1 MGLIKLKLKAGDKKI
16 TKESSKLF
24 ETPKEKLSL
33 GTLNTANM
41 PMKTNVEA
49 VNTDFET
56 YLTNIESIGSKR
68 DSESLEISDQIFQK
82 YHEDEDDQMKKKIKK
97 QVDDHKKKPNKNK
110 KKVIKSEKA
119 NIATSINHND
129 DYEAMSETE
138 LLKLKIEKQVTIEIT
153 SNGSGITKIPKINNK
168 WIDFGI
174 PPQIYK
180 NFQANLKFQKPTTV
194 QALAYPL
201 ITKTT
206 GFNLIAISPTGT
218 GKTLAYVLPIIKKM
232 FSHSEKGMISLI
244 IAPTRELTKQVHNQ
258 FSHYLGDI
266 DMISL
271 VMTNPGEDISSEISS
286 IKKIMNENNK
296 NKRIVVIS
304 TPGRLIDLLT
314 VNNGNLLDYSMI
326 GDIVMDEFDRL
337 LDLGFAPQIK
347 NILNAV
353 KGNQL
358 CNKMMFSA
366 TMPVFLEAFANKML
380 TESTKT
386 LVKFTIGGVN
396 KCREN
401 ILQQVEVV
409 TDKIE
414 KYNALVDIINKY
426 KKEPL
431 VVFVK
436 TQIICDEIG
445 SDIDSKFYKDNN
457 IYLLHAGR
465 SVEERSQVVDEYKQ
479 NCIEFKKEGSN
490 SAIFKRPILFCT
502 QLLSRGLD
510 IPKIN
515 IIVIYDSINSES
527 QYVHT
532 VGRTGRHEN
541 QNGICITILN
551 ENEVESAQVLYRQ
564 IIKYPKEKSFK
575 QMPDKTKKII
585 ETMNAEFWDGVKN
598 GKFKNMDQGFS
609 GKGLNNFD
617 GSAALNSDEEDENS
631 IEDLSLNI
639 SNITFDNKKKKHT
652 QSIYVDDLP
661 QMIKRKLLKASQ
673 LERIQNKTGSIIS
686 IVGTYKKNKGVE
698 INVSNSDKLNLL
710 ETMTVINDFFNSL
723 KNKFIKQQDQGF
735 SI

>member
-1 MGLIKLKLKAGDKKI
+1 MGIIKVKLKSNDKKSF
-16 TKESSKLF
+16 KENRKLF
-24 ETPKEKLSL
+24 NVPKEKEQQGLTNL
-33 GTLNTANM
+33 VDKNTKN
-41 PMKTNVEA
+41 KIDGVGSNLES
-49 VNTDFET
+49 
-56 YLTNIESIGSKR
+56 YLTNIGTINSS
-68 DSESLEISDQIFQK
+68 SENKLIEVSDQIFEK
-82 YHEDEDDQMKKKIKK
+82 YHENETAINKKKVRKIEHNSKT
-97 QVDDHKKKPNKNK
+97 KPNKSK
-110 KKVIKSEKA
+110 KKVIKS
-119 NIATSINHND
+119 NVTSSDTIKHND
-129 DYEAMSETE
+129 DYEAMSESE
-138 LLKLKIEKQVTIEIT
+138 LMKLQIESQVSIEIT
-153 SNGSGITKIPKINNK
+153 PNNSTITKIPKINNR

-180 NFQANLKFQKPTTV
+180 NFQANLKFPKPTTV

-232 FSHSEKGMISLI
+232 FGSFERGMISII
-244 IAPTRELTKQVHNQ
+244 IAPTRELTKQVHSQ
-258 FSHYLGDI
+258 FSAYLGDI
-266 DMISL
+266 DLISL
-271 VMTNPGEDISSEISS
+271 VMTNPGEDISVEISR
-286 IKKIMNENNK
+286 I
-296 NKRIVVIS
+296 KRIMGDGNRNKKMVVIS

-314 VNNGNLLDYSMI
+314 VNNGTLLDYKMI

-366 TMPVFLEAFANKML
+366 TMPSFLETFANKL
-380 TESTKT
+380 LHEDGKT
-386 LVKFTIGGVN
+386 LVKFTVGGLN

-401 ILQQVEVV
+401 ILQKVCIV
-409 TDKIE
+409 TDRVE
-414 KYNALVDIINKY
+414 KYRALVNIINKY

-436 TQIICDEIG
+436 TQTTCDEIG

-479 NCIEFKKEGSN
+479 NCIEFKNKTGN

-510 IPKIN
+510 IPNIN

-541 QNGICITILN
+541 QNGVCITILN
-551 ENEVESAQVLYRQ
+551 ENEVECAQVLYRQ

-575 QMPDKTKKII
+575 QMPEETKKII
-585 ETMNAEFWDGVKN
+585 ETMNAEFWEGVKN
-598 GKFKNMDQGFS
+598 GKFKNIDQGFS
-609 GKGLNNFD
+609 GKGLNNYEASTSLD
-617 GSAALNSDEEDENS
+617 TDDEENS
-631 IEDLSLNI
+631 LEDLSMNV
-639 SNITFDNKKKKHT
+639 SEMTFDSKKNKHV
-652 QSIYVDDLP
+652 QSIYVDDIP
-661 QMIKRKLLKASQ
+661 QMIKRELLKASQ
-673 LERIQNKTGSIIS
+673 LERIQNKTGSIIT
-686 IVGTYKKNKGVE
+686 IVGVYKKDKGVE
-698 INVSNSDKLNLL
+698 INVSNGDKLNLL
-710 ETMTVINDFFNSL
+710 ETMTIINDFFNGL
-723 KNKFIKQQDQGF
+723 KKKMIKQQEQGF

>member
-1 MGLIKLKLKAGDKKI
+1 MGIIKVKLKSNDKKSF
-16 TKESSKLF
+16 KENKKLF
-24 ETPKEKLSL
+24 NVPKEKEQQGLTNLVDKNTNNKIDEL
-33 GTLNTANM
+33 GSNL
-41 PMKTNVEA
+41 ES
-49 VNTDFET
+49 
-56 YLTNIESIGSKR
+56 YLTNIGTINSS
-68 DSESLEISDQIFQK
+68 SENKLIEVSDQIFEK
-82 YHEDEDDQMKKKIKK
+82 YHENETAI
-97 QVDDHKKKPNKNK
+97 NK
-110 KKVIKSEKA
+110 KKSNVASSDTIR
-119 NIATSINHND
+119 HND
-129 DYEAMSETE
+129 DYEAMSESE
-138 LLKLKIEKQVTIEIT
+138 LMKLQIESQVNIEIT
-153 SNGSGITKIPKINNK
+153 PNNSTITKIPKINNR

-180 NFQANLKFQKPTTV
+180 NFQANLKFPKPTTV

-232 FSHSEKGMISLI
+232 YTISSS
-244 IAPTRELTKQVHNQ
+244 A
-258 FSHYLGDI
+258 YLGDI
-266 DMISL
+266 DLISL
-271 VMTNPGEDISSEISS
+271 VMTNPGEDISVEISR
-286 IKKIMNENNK
+286 I
-296 NKRIVVIS
+296 KRIMGDGNRNKKMVVIS

-314 VNNGNLLDYSMI
+314 VNNGTLLDYNMI

-366 TMPVFLEAFANKML
+366 TMPSFLETFANKL
-380 TESTKT
+380 LHENGKT
-386 LVKFTIGGVN
+386 LVKFTVGGLN

-401 ILQQVEVV
+401 ILQKVCIV
-409 TDKIE
+409 TDRVE
-414 KYNALVDIINKY
+414 KYRALVDIINKY
-426 KKEPL
+426 KREPL

-436 TQIICDEIG
+436 TQTTCDEIG

-479 NCIEFKKEGSN
+479 NCMEFKNKTGN
-490 SAIFKRPILFCT
+490 SVIFKRPILFCT

-510 IPKIN
+510 IPNIN

-541 QNGICITILN
+541 QNGVCITILN
-551 ENEVESAQVLYRQ
+551 ENEVECAQILYRQ

-575 QMPDKTKKII
+575 QMPEETKKII
-585 ETMNAEFWDGVKN
+585 ETMNAEFWEGVKN
-598 GKFKNMDQGFS
+598 GKFKNIDQGFS
-609 GKGLNNFD
+609 GKGLNNYEASTSLD
-617 GSAALNSDEEDENS
+617 TDDEENS
-631 IEDLSLNI
+631 LEDLSMNV
-639 SNITFDNKKKKHT
+639 SEMTFDSKKNKHV
-652 QSIYVDDLP
+652 QSIYVDDIP
-661 QMIKRKLLKASQ
+661 QMIKRELLKASQ
-673 LERIQNKTGSIIS
+673 LERIQNKTGSIIT
-686 IVGTYKKNKGVE
+686 IIGVYKKDKGVE
-698 INVSNSDKLNLL
+698 INVSNGDKLNLL
-710 ETMTVINDFFNSL
+710 ETMTIINDFFNGL
-723 KNKFIKQQDQGF
+723 KKKMIKQQEQGF